1 MRHIGNIP
9 HKNLVINVFKNDNKY
24 ILKVEIGPFE
34 QIYKFLES
42 DKIKG
47 FQDIESMVNLEFTD
61 SAFAIFDKMNAEYKK
76 LII

>member
-1 MRHIGNIP
+1 M
-9 HKNLVINVFKNDNKY
+9 
-24 ILKVEIGPFE
+24 EIGPFE
-34 QIYKFLES
+34 QVYKFLES

-47 FQDIESMVNLEFTD
+47 FQDIESMVNLEFTN

>member
-34 QIYKFLES
+34 QVYKFLES

-47 FQDIESMVNLEFTD
+47 FQDIENLVNLEFTD